1 MNKTLRY
8 IIVLAAVIIGST
20 SASARLRDNGV
31 VNTNVTGGELTLSY
45 QKGTND
51 PVAVTAGETDVPAGA
66 TVTIVAGPSLGYTL
80 KDFNITAQ
88 STAGSG
94 NAEAR
99 TFTRS
104 NGPGIGQTIAVS
116 PMENVPGIYT
126 FTMPDGVNVL
136 ISATFKGEPTAQTT
150 YIDPTKSA
158 GQQECSATAYIL
170 DGKET
175 VLGVSGQETWYVC
188 TGNVAYTSQINL
200 LGDVHLIL
208 ADGKTMNVDIS
219 NADNGI
225 DGTGGSSLTVYGQ
238 SLGTGELNV
247 TTYGNAI
254 EIPGSFTLNGG
265 RITAYGLYGLKS
277 GSAITIND
285 GVLKASGTSAY
296 GIYCEGDFTV
306 NGGKVI
312 AHEGYGNGIIQSNG
326 KIVLG
331 WSDPKDYIFAT
342 QYICKNYQMCTAEG
356 KRFVAYVPTKSP
368 REEGFNPY
376 EPITKATA
384 IVSGTSGED
393 TFMYPDLIGNML
405 RPIDGNLVT
414 VAGGISLMDGTTAKT
429 PDFSITTGAGTES
442 VVTTPYYLF
451 KASTEETPVTLT
463 LSYSG
468 TDFAK
473 LSDLPEGTTLN
484 PVDGKPMQRSFAMPA
499 EDVALTTTAV
509 DVSNFT
515 LSPNEFICDGT
526 AKTPSVM
533 NGESVFDAANYTMTF
548 KQDGDDAS
556 ITEAKKVG
564 VYNVVLTG
572 CGQYLG
578 TATLTNAFSIKTRVK
593 FSVVDVADG
602 EKLEGAAVQ
611 VIGSEGIVVEEW
623 TSTDK
628 SHVIEG
634 LKTGEEY
641 TLKETV
647 APEGYTIPADITFTI
662 DKEGKVTTTGFMT
675 QEGVLLVENSKT
687 KVEISVVDKASG
699 ETLEGATVQV
709 IDSEGNV
716 VEEWVSTTE
725 NYVIEGLKTGEEYT
739 LKETVARDGYTIP
752 DDITFTIDETGKIT
766 ITTTGTITESGV
778 LLVENS
784 KTKVE
789 ISVVEIGL
797 EKELA
802 GATVQVIDSEG
813 NVAEEWTSTD
823 ESHVTEGLK
832 TGEEYTL
839 RETVAPDGYIISTD
853 ITFTI
858 DETGKIT
865 TTGSKTEDGVLLVE
879 NSRTKVEFSVVD
891 KASGET
897 LEGATVQVI
906 GSKGDVVDAWT
917 STDESHVIEGLK
929 TGEEYTLRETVAP
942 DGYIISTDITFT
954 IDKDGQVTSTGPT
967 TTDEEGNTVL
977 LVENSMTHVEFSV
990 VDKATGETLEG
1001 ATVQVIDSE
1010 KNVVDEW
1017 VSTTENYVI
1026 EGLKTGEEYTLRE
1039 TVVPTGYAIPADITF
1054 TIDNAGHVTTTD
1066 GMTTTDEEGNTVLVL
1081 ENPFTVP
1088 LFAAEA
1094 TNLWMT
1100 WCDKDEYVKPEGVT
1114 VYTVSG
1120 VENNTVTLGE
1130 VSDVIPAYTPV
1141 LIYRAAAGTAA
1152 VTAVFSSHGTGTDG
1166 IQTAE
1171 ATGCT
1176 FYGNPGST
1184 AFNDDGSKKH
1194 IFPFGTAGATE
1205 QSYILKGGTFIPVD
1219 DLTGG
1224 IPAHRCWLNV
1234 STATTN
1240 GARSLGIVDGG
1251 SETTGMTPP
1260 LTPPLKGA
1268 GSDGGS
1274 NSGQASTG
1282 WYSIDGRRLQA
1293 RPATKGLYIHNGQKT
1308 VIK

>member
-1 MNKTLRY
+1 MKHTLR
-8 IIVLAAVIIGST
+8 ITILVALFCAAAVQSWANPTITKGYIYGGTVKIYAEDPTTNTSQSEITDAAAENTVYLVAEADYQHIIAGIDWRVMKSGSSSVAQSRT
-20 SASARLRDNGV
+20 RSVDYAEEITV
-31 VNTNVTGGELTLSY
+31 TNVAGNVYSFTMPTGGES
-45 QKGTND
+45 
-51 PVAVTAGETDVPAGA
+51 VTV
-66 TVTIVAGPSLGYTL
+66 
-80 KDFNITAQ
+80 
-88 STAGSG
+88 
-94 NAEAR
+94 
-99 TFTRS
+99 
-104 NGPGIGQTIAVS
+104 
-116 PMENVPGIYT
+116 
-126 FTMPDGVNVL
+126 
-136 ISATFKGEPTAQTT
+136 SATFAEKPTAQTN

-158 GQQECSATAYIL
+158 DQQECSATAYIL
-170 DGKET
+170 DGTE
-175 VLGVSGQETWYVC
+175 QEIGANGATTWYVC
-188 TGNVAYTSQINL
+188 NSDVTYSSSIKIHGQ
-200 LGDVHLIL
+200 VHLIL

-238 SLGTGELNV
+238 SLGTGELNA

-442 VVTTPYYLF
+442 EVPTPYYLF
-451 KASTEETPVTLT
+451 KASTEEAPVTLT

-515 LSPNEFICDGT
+515 LSPNEFIYDGT
-526 AKTPSVM
+526 AKTPSVK
-533 NGESVFDAANYTMTF
+533 NGESEFDAANYTMAF
-548 KQDGDDAS
+548 KDDDDAS
-556 ITEAKKVG
+556 IIITEAKKVG
-564 VYNVVLTG
+564 DYNVILTG
-572 CGQYLG
+572 RGQYLG
-578 TATLTNAFSIKTRVK
+578 TATLTNAFSIKARVK
-593 FSVVDVADG
+593 FSVVNKAT
-602 EKLEGAAVQ
+602 GAVLGGAHVQ
-611 VIGSEGIVVEEW
+611 VIDSEGIVVDEW
-623 TSTDK
+623 TSGMEE
-628 SHVIEG
+628 HEVVG
-634 LKTGEEY
+634 LDAGVEY
-641 TLKETV
+641 TLRETV
-647 APEGYTIPADITFTI
+647 APDGYTIPADITFSI
-662 DKEGKVTTTGFMT
+662 DKEGKV
-675 QEGVLLVENSKT
+675 
-687 KVEISVVDKASG
+687 
-699 ETLEGATVQV
+699 
-709 IDSEGNV
+709 
-716 VEEWVSTTE
+716 
-725 NYVIEGLKTGEEYT
+725 
-739 LKETVARDGYTIP
+739 
-752 DDITFTIDETGKIT
+752 
-766 ITTTGTITESGV
+766 TTTGTITESGV

-784 KTKVE
+784 KTKVKV
-789 ISVVEIGL
+789 SVVDIKYG
-797 EKELA
+797 EKLA
-802 GATVQVIDSEG
+802 GATVQVIDSEKK
-813 NVAEEWTSTD
+813 VVEEWTSTT
-823 ESHVTEGLK
+823 ENHVIEGLK

-865 TTGSKTEDGVLLVE
+865 TTGTKTEDGVLLVE
-879 NSRTKVEFSVVD
+879 NTKTHVEISVVDKDSGAPLVGPTVQAIDSEGKVVEACITSEGNPVNIIDGLKTGVEYTLHETNAPEGYVAPADYTFTIAIDGQVTSTGTITESGVLLVENSKTHVEFSVVD
-891 KASGET
+891 KVTRAA
-897 LEGATVQVI
+897 LKGATVQVLD
-906 GSKGDVVDAWT
+906 SKRDVVDAWT
-917 STDESHVIEGLK
+917 STDESH
-929 TGEEYTLRETVAP
+929 
-942 DGYIISTDITFT
+942 
-954 IDKDGQVTSTGPT
+954 
-967 TTDEEGNTVL
+967 
-977 LVENSMTHVEFSV
+977 
-990 VDKATGETLEG
+990 
-1001 ATVQVIDSE
+1001 
-1010 KNVVDEW
+1010 
-1017 VSTTENYVI
+1017 VI

-1054 TIDNAGHVTTTD
+1054 TIDNAGQVTTTD
-1066 GMTTTDEEGNTVLVL
+1066 GTTTTDEEGNTVLVL

-1088 LFAAEA
+1088 LFAAGA

-1100 WCDKDEYVKPEGVT
+1100 WCDKYEYVKPEGVT

-1152 VTAVFSSHGTGTDG
+1152 VTAVFSSLGTGTDG

-1176 FYGNPGST
+1176 FYGNSGSELFKDEGT
-1184 AFNDDGSKKH
+1184 TKY
-1194 IFPFGTAGATE
+1194 IFPFGTANATE
-1205 QSYILKGGTFIPVD
+1205 QSYSLKDGTFIPVD

-1234 STATTN
+1234 SKDALAQSGN
-1240 GARSLGIVDGG
+1240 SNARSLSIIMDDG
-1251 SETTGMTPP
+1251 EKTGMTPP
-1260 LTPPLKGA
+1260 LTPPLEGA
-1268 GSDGGS
+1268 GSDGGY
-1274 NSGQASTG
+1274 NAGAG
-1282 WYSIDGRRLQA
+1282 WYTIDGRRF
-1293 RPATKGLYIHNGQKT
+1293 TKAPTQKGIYIHNGQKT

>member
-1 MNKTLRY
+1 
-8 IIVLAAVIIGST
+8 
-20 SASARLRDNGV
+20 
-31 VNTNVTGGELTLSY
+31 
-45 QKGTND
+45 
-51 PVAVTAGETDVPAGA
+51 
-66 TVTIVAGPSLGYTL
+66 
-80 KDFNITAQ
+80 
-88 STAGSG
+88 
-94 NAEAR
+94 
-99 TFTRS
+99 
-104 NGPGIGQTIAVS
+104 
-116 PMENVPGIYT
+116 
-126 FTMPDGVNVL
+126 
-136 ISATFKGEPTAQTT
+136 
-150 YIDPTKSA
+150 
-158 GQQECSATAYIL
+158 
-170 DGKET
+170 
-175 VLGVSGQETWYVC
+175 
-188 TGNVAYTSQINL
+188 
-200 LGDVHLIL
+200 
-208 ADGKTMNVDIS
+208 
-219 NADNGI
+219 
-225 DGTGGSSLTVYGQ
+225 
-238 SLGTGELNV
+238 
-247 TTYGNAI
+247 
-254 EIPGSFTLNGG
+254 
-265 RITAYGLYGLKS
+265 
-277 GSAITIND
+277 
-285 GVLKASGTSAY
+285 
-296 GIYCEGDFTV
+296 
-306 NGGKVI
+306 
-312 AHEGYGNGIIQSNG
+312 
-326 KIVLG
+326 
-331 WSDPKDYIFAT
+331 
-342 QYICKNYQMCTAEG
+342 
-356 KRFVAYVPTKSP
+356 
-368 REEGFNPY
+368 
-376 EPITKATA
+376 
-384 IVSGTSGED
+384 
-393 TFMYPDLIGNML
+393 ML

-484 PVDGKPMQRSFAMPA
+484 RVDGKPMQRSFAMPA

-509 DVSNFT
+509 DVSKFT
-515 LSPNEFICDGT
+515 LSPSEFIYDGT
-526 AKTPSVM
+526 AKTPSVK
-533 NGESVFDAANYTMTF
+533 NGESVFDAANYTMAF
-548 KQDGDDAS
+548 KDGDDAS
-556 ITEAKKVG
+556 IIITEAKKVG
-564 VYNVVLTG
+564 DYNVILTG

-578 TATLTNAFSIKTRVK
+578 TATLTNAFSIKTCVK

-602 EKLEGAAVQ
+602 KELAGAHVQ
-611 VIGSEGIVVEEW
+611 VIDSEGIVVKEWTSGTEEHEVVGLDAGVEYTLRETVAPDGYTIPADITFSIDKEGKVTTNGSMTQDGVLLVENSKTKVEISVVDVADGEELEVATVQVIDSEKKVVEEW
-623 TSTDK
+623 TSGTEN
-628 SHVIEG
+628 HVIEG

-647 APEGYTIPADITFTI
+647 APVGYTIPAAITFTI
-662 DKEGKVTTTGFMT
+662 DETGKITTTGT
-675 QEGVLLVENSKT
+675 KTEDGVLLVENSKT
-687 KVEISVVDKASG
+687 KVKVSVVDIADG
-699 ETLEGATVQV
+699 E
-709 IDSEGNV
+709 
-716 VEEWVSTTE
+716 
-725 NYVIEGLKTGEEYT
+725 
-739 LKETVARDGYTIP
+739 
-752 DDITFTIDETGKIT
+752 
-766 ITTTGTITESGV
+766 
-778 LLVENS
+778 
-784 KTKVE
+784 
-789 ISVVEIGL
+789 
-797 EKELA
+797 ELA

-813 NVAEEWTSTD
+813 DVAEEWTSTA

-865 TTGSKTEDGVLLVE
+865 TTGTITESGVLLVE
-879 NSRTKVEFSVVD
+879 NSKTKVEISVVEI
-891 KASGET
+891 G
-897 LEGATVQVI
+897 LEKEL
-906 GSKGDVVDAWT
+906 S
-917 STDESHVIEGLK
+917 
-929 TGEEYTLRETVAP
+929 
-942 DGYIISTDITFT
+942 
-954 IDKDGQVTSTGPT
+954 
-967 TTDEEGNTVL
+967 
-977 LVENSMTHVEFSV
+977 
-990 VDKATGETLEG
+990 G

-1010 KNVVDEW
+1010 GNVVDEW
-1017 VSTTENYVI
+1017 NSTDESHVI

-1054 TIDNAGHVTTTD
+1054 TIDETGEVTSSGHVKED
-1066 GMTTTDEEGNTVLVL
+1066 GTLLV

-1194 IFPFGTAGATE
+1194 IFPFGTANATE
-1205 QSYILKGGTFIPVD
+1205 QSYILKGGSFIPVD

-1260 LTPPLKGA
+1260 LTPPLEGA

>member
-1 MNKTLRY
+1 MKHTLR
-8 IIVLAAVIIGST
+8 ITILVALFCAAAVQSWANYPNATITKGYIYGGTVKIYAQYPTTNPSPGEIINAPAGNTVYLVAEADYQHISAGIDWRVMKSGSSSVAQSRT
-20 SASARLRDNGV
+20 RTVDYDEEITV
-31 VNTNVTGGELTLSY
+31 TNRAGNVYSFTMPTGGER
-45 QKGTND
+45 
-51 PVAVTAGETDVPAGA
+51 VTV
-66 TVTIVAGPSLGYTL
+66 
-80 KDFNITAQ
+80 
-88 STAGSG
+88 
-94 NAEAR
+94 
-99 TFTRS
+99 
-104 NGPGIGQTIAVS
+104 
-116 PMENVPGIYT
+116 
-126 FTMPDGVNVL
+126 
-136 ISATFKGEPTAQTT
+136 SATFAGKPTAQTT

-170 DGKET
+170 DGTE
-175 VLGVSGQETWYVC
+175 QEIGANGATTWYVC
-188 TGNVAYTSQINL
+188 NSDVTYSSSIKIHGQ
-200 LGDVHLIL
+200 VHLIL

-225 DGTGGSSLTVYGQ
+225 DGTGGASLTVYGQ

-393 TFMYPDLIGNML
+393 TFMYPDLVGNML

-429 PDFSITTGAGTES
+429 PDFSITTGAVTES
-442 VVTTPYYLF
+442 EVTTPYYLF

-484 PVDGKPMQRSFAMPA
+484 PVDGKPMERSFAMPA

-515 LSPNEFICDGT
+515 LSPNEFIYDGT
-526 AKTPSVM
+526 AMTPSVM
-533 NGESVFDAANYTMTF
+533 NGESVFDAANYTMAF
-548 KQDGDDAS
+548 KDDDDAS
-556 ITEAKKVG
+556 IIITEAKKVG
-564 VYNVVLTG
+564 DYNVILTG

-578 TATLTNAFSIKTRVK
+578 TATLTNAFSIKTCVK
-593 FSVVDVADG
+593 FSVVDMADG
-602 EKLEGAAVQ
+602 EKLAGAHVQ
-611 VIGSEGIVVEEW
+611 VIDSEGIVVEEW
-623 TSTDK
+623 TSGTEE
-628 SHVIEG
+628 HEVVG
-634 LKTGEEY
+634 LDAGVEY
-641 TLKETV
+641 TLRETV
-647 APEGYTIPADITFTI
+647 APDGYTIPADITFTI
-662 DKEGKVTTTGFMT
+662 DKEGKVTTTGFMI

-687 KVEISVVDKASG
+687 KVEISVVDVADG
-699 ETLEGATVQV
+699 EELEGATVQV
-709 IDSEGNV
+709 IDSEGDV
-716 VEEWVSTTE
+716 AEEWTSGTDIH
-725 NYVIEGLKTGEEYT
+725 VIEGLKTGEEYT
-739 LKETVARDGYTIP
+739 LKETVAPEGYIIST
-752 DDITFTIDETGKIT
+752 DITFTIDETGKV
-766 ITTTGTITESGV
+766 TTTGTITEDDV

-784 KTKVE
+784 KTKVKV
-789 ISVVEIGL
+789 SVVDIKYG
-797 EKELA
+797 EKLA
-802 GATVQVIDSEG
+802 GATVQVIDSEKK
-813 NVAEEWTSTD
+813 VVDEWTSTD
-823 ESHVTEGLK
+823 ESHVIEGLKTGEEYTLRETVAPDSYIISTDITFTIDETGRVTTTGTMTQDGVLLVENTKTHVAISVVEIGLENELVGATVQVIDSKGDVVDAWTSTDGSHVIEGLK

-865 TTGSKTEDGVLLVE
+865 STGPTTEDGVLLVK
-879 NSRTKVEFSVVD
+879 NSMTHVEFSVVD
-891 KASGET
+891 KVTRAA
-897 LEGATVQVI
+897 LKGATVQVLD
-906 GSKGDVVDAWT
+906 SKRNVVDAWT
-917 STDESHVIEGLK
+917 STDESHAIEGLK

-942 DGYIISTDITFT
+942 
-954 IDKDGQVTSTGPT
+954 
-967 TTDEEGNTVL
+967 E
-977 LVENSMTHVEFSV
+977 
-990 VDKATGETLEG
+990 
-1001 ATVQVIDSE
+1001 
-1010 KNVVDEW
+1010 
-1017 VSTTENYVI
+1017 
-1026 EGLKTGEEYTLRE
+1026 
-1039 TVVPTGYAIPADITF
+1039 GYAIPADITF
-1054 TIDNAGHVTTTD
+1054 TIDNAGQVTTTD
-1066 GMTTTDEEGNTVLVL
+1066 GTTTTDEEGNTVLVL

-1088 LFAAEA
+1088 LFAAGA

-1100 WCDKDEYVKPEGVT
+1100 WCDKYEYVKPEGVT

-1152 VTAVFSSHGTGTDG
+1152 VTAVFSSLGTGTDG

-1176 FYGNPGST
+1176 FYGNSGSELFKDEGT
-1184 AFNDDGSKKH
+1184 TKY

-1205 QSYILKGGTFIPVD
+1205 QSYILKDGRFVVVSD
-1219 DLTGG
+1219 KSNG
-1224 IPAHRCWLNV
+1224 IAPHRCWLNV
-1234 STATTN
+1234 SKDALAQSGN
-1240 GARSLGIVDGG
+1240 SNARSLDIIVDD
-1251 SETTGMTPP
+1251 ETTAIESEKVTV
-1260 LTPPLKGA
+1260 
-1268 GSDGGS
+1268 
-1274 NSGQASTG
+1274 NSEKFAAATV
-1282 WYSIDGRRLQA
+1282 WYTIDGRRL
-1293 RPATKGLYIHNGQKT
+1293 TKAPTQKGIYIHNGKK
-1308 VIK
+1308 VVMK

>member
-1 MNKTLRY
+1 MKHTLR
-8 IIVLAAVIIGST
+8 ITILVALFCAAAVQSWAQI
-20 SASARLRDNGV
+20 
-31 VNTNVTGGELTLSY
+31 TNATITKGYITGGTVKIYAEDPT
-45 QKGTND
+45 TN
-51 PVAVTAGETDVPAGA
+51 TSQSEITDVPAENTVYLVAVADYQHISAGIDWRVMKSGSSSVA
-66 TVTIVAGPSLGYTL
+66 QSRTRSVDYAAEITVTNVAG
-80 KDFNITAQ
+80 
-88 STAGSG
+88 
-94 NAEAR
+94 
-99 TFTRS
+99 
-104 NGPGIGQTIAVS
+104 
-116 PMENVPGIYT
+116 NVYL
-126 FTMPDGVNVL
+126 FTMPTDGESVTV
-136 ISATFKGEPTAQTT
+136 SATFAWKPTAQTT

-170 DGKET
+170 DGTE
-175 VLGVSGQETWYVC
+175 QEIGANGATTWYVC
-188 TGNVAYTSQINL
+188 NSDVTYSSSIKIHGQ
-200 LGDVHLIL
+200 VHLIL

-593 FSVVDVADG
+593 FSVVDMADG
-602 EKLEGAAVQ
+602 EKLAGAHVQ
-611 VIGSEGIVVEEW
+611 VIDSEGIVVEEW
-623 TSTDK
+623 TSGTEE
-628 SHVIEG
+628 HEVVG
-634 LKTGEEY
+634 LDAGVEY
-641 TLKETV
+641 TLRETV
-647 APEGYTIPADITFTI
+647 APDGYTIPADITFTI

-699 ETLEGATVQV
+699 ETLE
-709 IDSEGNV
+709 
-716 VEEWVSTTE
+716 
-725 NYVIEGLKTGEEYT
+725 
-739 LKETVARDGYTIP
+739 
-752 DDITFTIDETGKIT
+752 
-766 ITTTGTITESGV
+766 
-778 LLVENS
+778 
-784 KTKVE
+784 
-789 ISVVEIGL
+789 
-797 EKELA
+797 

-865 TTGSKTEDGVLLVE
+865 TTGSITEDGVLLVE

-906 GSKGDVVDAWT
+906 DSEGNVAEEWT
-917 STDESHVIEGLK
+917 STDESHVTEGLK

-1066 GMTTTDEEGNTVLVL
+1066 GTTTTDEEGNTVLVL

-1184 AFNDDGSKKH
+1184 AFTDEGTTKY

>member
-1 MNKTLRY
+1 MKHTLR
-8 IIVLAAVIIGST
+8 ITILVALFCAAAVQSWANPTITKGYIYGGTVKIYAEDPTTNTSQSEITDAAAENTVYLVAEADYQHIIAGIDWRVMKSGSSSVAQSRT
-20 SASARLRDNGV
+20 RSVDYAEEITV
-31 VNTNVTGGELTLSY
+31 TNVAGNVYSFTMPTGGES
-45 QKGTND
+45 
-51 PVAVTAGETDVPAGA
+51 VTV
-66 TVTIVAGPSLGYTL
+66 
-80 KDFNITAQ
+80 
-88 STAGSG
+88 
-94 NAEAR
+94 
-99 TFTRS
+99 
-104 NGPGIGQTIAVS
+104 
-116 PMENVPGIYT
+116 
-126 FTMPDGVNVL
+126 
-136 ISATFKGEPTAQTT
+136 SATFAEKPTAQTN

-158 GQQECSATAYIL
+158 DQQECSATAYIL
-170 DGKET
+170 DGTE
-175 VLGVSGQETWYVC
+175 QEIGANGATTWYVC
-188 TGNVAYTSQINL
+188 NSDVTYSSSIKIHGQ
-200 LGDVHLIL
+200 VHLIL

-238 SLGTGELNV
+238 SLGTGELNA

-442 VVTTPYYLF
+442 EVPTPYYLF
-451 KASTEETPVTLT
+451 KASTEEAPVTLT

-515 LSPNEFICDGT
+515 LSPNEFIYDGT
-526 AKTPSVM
+526 AKTPSVK
-533 NGESVFDAANYTMTF
+533 NGESEFDAANYTMAF
-548 KQDGDDAS
+548 KDDDDAS
-556 ITEAKKVG
+556 IIITEAKKVG
-564 VYNVVLTG
+564 DYNVILTG
-572 CGQYLG
+572 RGQYLG
-578 TATLTNAFSIKTRVK
+578 TATLTNAFSIKARVK
-593 FSVVDVADG
+593 FSVVNKAT
-602 EKLEGAAVQ
+602 GAVLGGAHVQ
-611 VIGSEGIVVEEW
+611 VIDSEGIVVDEW
-623 TSTDK
+623 TSGMEE
-628 SHVIEG
+628 HEVVG
-634 LKTGEEY
+634 LDAGVEY
-641 TLKETV
+641 TLRETV
-647 APEGYTIPADITFTI
+647 APDGYTIPADITFSI
-662 DKEGKVTTTGFMT
+662 DKEGKV
-675 QEGVLLVENSKT
+675 
-687 KVEISVVDKASG
+687 
-699 ETLEGATVQV
+699 
-709 IDSEGNV
+709 
-716 VEEWVSTTE
+716 
-725 NYVIEGLKTGEEYT
+725 
-739 LKETVARDGYTIP
+739 
-752 DDITFTIDETGKIT
+752 
-766 ITTTGTITESGV
+766 TTTGTITESGV

-789 ISVVEIGL
+789 ISVVDVADGKKL
-797 EKELA
+797 E
-802 GATVQVIDSEG
+802 GATVQVIDSEK
-813 NVAEEWTSTD
+813 NVVEEWTSTT
-823 ESHVTEGLK
+823 ENHVIEGLK

-865 TTGSKTEDGVLLVE
+865 TTGTKTEDGVLLVE
-879 NSRTKVEFSVVD
+879 NTKTHVEISVVDKDSGAPLVGPTVQAIDSEGKVVEACITSEGNPVNIIDGLKTGVEYTLHETNAPEGYVAPADYTFTIAIDGQVTSTGTITESGVLLVENSKTHVEFSVVD
-891 KASGET
+891 KVTRAA
-897 LEGATVQVI
+897 LKGATVQVLD
-906 GSKGDVVDAWT
+906 SKRDVVDAWT
-917 STDESHVIEGLK
+917 STDESH
-929 TGEEYTLRETVAP
+929 
-942 DGYIISTDITFT
+942 
-954 IDKDGQVTSTGPT
+954 
-967 TTDEEGNTVL
+967 
-977 LVENSMTHVEFSV
+977 
-990 VDKATGETLEG
+990 
-1001 ATVQVIDSE
+1001 
-1010 KNVVDEW
+1010 
-1017 VSTTENYVI
+1017 VI

-1054 TIDNAGHVTTTD
+1054 TIDNAGQVTTTD
-1066 GMTTTDEEGNTVLVL
+1066 GTTTTDEEGNTVLVL

-1088 LFAAEA
+1088 LFAAGA

-1100 WCDKDEYVKPEGVT
+1100 WCDKYEYVKPEGVT

-1152 VTAVFSSHGTGTDG
+1152 VTAVFSSLGTGTDG

-1176 FYGNPGST
+1176 FYGNSGSELFKDEGT
-1184 AFNDDGSKKH
+1184 TKY
-1194 IFPFGTAGATE
+1194 IFPFGTANATE
-1205 QSYILKGGTFIPVD
+1205 QSYILKDGTFIPVD

-1234 STATTN
+1234 SKDALAQSGN
-1240 GARSLGIVDGG
+1240 SNARSLSIIMDDG
-1251 SETTGMTPP
+1251 EKTGMTPP
-1260 LTPPLKGA
+1260 LTPPLEGA
-1268 GSDGGS
+1268 GSDGGY
-1274 NSGQASTG
+1274 NAGAG
-1282 WYSIDGRRLQA
+1282 WYTIDGRRF
-1293 RPATKGLYIHNGQKT
+1293 TKAPTQKGIYIHNGQKT

>member
-1 MNKTLRY
+1 MKHTLR
-8 IIVLAAVIIGST
+8 ITILVALFCAAAVQSWANPTITKGYIYGGTVKIYAEDPTTNTSQSEITDAAAENTVYLVAEADYQHIIAGIDWRVMKSGSSSVAQSRT
-20 SASARLRDNGV
+20 RSVDYAEEITV
-31 VNTNVTGGELTLSY
+31 TNVAGNVYSFTMPTGGES
-45 QKGTND
+45 
-51 PVAVTAGETDVPAGA
+51 VTV
-66 TVTIVAGPSLGYTL
+66 
-80 KDFNITAQ
+80 
-88 STAGSG
+88 
-94 NAEAR
+94 
-99 TFTRS
+99 
-104 NGPGIGQTIAVS
+104 
-116 PMENVPGIYT
+116 
-126 FTMPDGVNVL
+126 
-136 ISATFKGEPTAQTT
+136 SATFAEKPTAQTN

-158 GQQECSATAYIL
+158 DQQECSATAYIL
-170 DGKET
+170 DGTE
-175 VLGVSGQETWYVC
+175 QEIGANGATTWYVC
-188 TGNVAYTSQINL
+188 NSDVTYSSSIKIHGQ
-200 LGDVHLIL
+200 VHLIL

-238 SLGTGELNV
+238 SLGTGELNA

-442 VVTTPYYLF
+442 EVPTPYYLF
-451 KASTEETPVTLT
+451 KASTEEAPVTLT

-515 LSPNEFICDGT
+515 LSPNEFIYDGT
-526 AKTPSVM
+526 AKTPSVK
-533 NGESVFDAANYTMTF
+533 NGESEFDAANYTMAF
-548 KQDGDDAS
+548 KDDDDAS
-556 ITEAKKVG
+556 IIITEAKKVG
-564 VYNVVLTG
+564 DYNVILTG
-572 CGQYLG
+572 RGQYLG
-578 TATLTNAFSIKTRVK
+578 TATLTNAFSIKARVK
-593 FSVVDVADG
+593 FSVVNKAT
-602 EKLEGAAVQ
+602 GAVLGGAHVQ
-611 VIGSEGIVVEEW
+611 VIDSEGIVVDEW
-623 TSTDK
+623 TSGMEE
-628 SHVIEG
+628 HEVVG
-634 LKTGEEY
+634 LDAGVEY
-641 TLKETV
+641 TLRETV
-647 APEGYTIPADITFTI
+647 APDGYTIPADITFSI
-662 DKEGKVTTTGFMT
+662 DKEGKV
-675 QEGVLLVENSKT
+675 
-687 KVEISVVDKASG
+687 
-699 ETLEGATVQV
+699 
-709 IDSEGNV
+709 
-716 VEEWVSTTE
+716 
-725 NYVIEGLKTGEEYT
+725 
-739 LKETVARDGYTIP
+739 
-752 DDITFTIDETGKIT
+752 
-766 ITTTGTITESGV
+766 TTTGTITESGV

-789 ISVVEIGL
+789 ISVVDVADGKKLEGATVQVIDSEKNVVEEWTSTTKNHVIEGL
-797 EKELA
+797 KTGEEYTLKETVAPVGYTIPAAITFTIDETGNITTTGTITESGVLLVENSKTKVKVSVVDIKYGEKLA
-802 GATVQVIDSEG
+802 GATVQVIDSEKK
-813 NVAEEWTSTD
+813 VVEEWTSTT
-823 ESHVTEGLK
+823 ENHVIEGLK

-865 TTGSKTEDGVLLVE
+865 TTGTKTEDGVLLVE
-879 NSRTKVEFSVVD
+879 NTKTHVEISVVDKDSGAPLVGPTVQAIDSEGKVVEACITSEGNPVNIIDGLKTGVEYTLHETNAPEGYVAPADYTFTIAIDGQVTSTGTITESGVLLVENSKTHVEFSVVD
-891 KASGET
+891 KVTRAA
-897 LEGATVQVI
+897 LKGATVQVLD
-906 GSKGDVVDAWT
+906 SKRDVVDAWT
-917 STDESHVIEGLK
+917 STDESH
-929 TGEEYTLRETVAP
+929 
-942 DGYIISTDITFT
+942 
-954 IDKDGQVTSTGPT
+954 
-967 TTDEEGNTVL
+967 
-977 LVENSMTHVEFSV
+977 
-990 VDKATGETLEG
+990 
-1001 ATVQVIDSE
+1001 
-1010 KNVVDEW
+1010 
-1017 VSTTENYVI
+1017 VI

-1054 TIDNAGHVTTTD
+1054 TIDNAGQVTTTD
-1066 GMTTTDEEGNTVLVL
+1066 GTTTTDEEGNTVLVL

-1088 LFAAEA
+1088 LFAAGA

-1100 WCDKDEYVKPEGVT
+1100 WCDKYEYVKPEGVT

-1152 VTAVFSSHGTGTDG
+1152 VTAVFSSLGTGTDG

-1176 FYGNPGST
+1176 FYGNSGSELFKDEGT
-1184 AFNDDGSKKH
+1184 TKY
-1194 IFPFGTAGATE
+1194 IFPFGTANATE
-1205 QSYILKGGTFIPVD
+1205 QSYILKDGTFIPVD

-1234 STATTN
+1234 SKDALAQSGN
-1240 GARSLGIVDGG
+1240 SNARSLSIIMDDG
-1251 SETTGMTPP
+1251 EKTGMTPP
-1260 LTPPLKGA
+1260 LTPPLEGA
-1268 GSDGGS
+1268 GSDGGY
-1274 NSGQASTG
+1274 NAGAG
-1282 WYSIDGRRLQA
+1282 WYTIDGRRF
-1293 RPATKGLYIHNGQKT
+1293 TKAPTQKGIYIHNGQKT

>member
-1 MNKTLRY
+1 MKHTLR
-8 IIVLAAVIIGST
+8 ITILVALFCAAAVQSWAKITNATITKGYITGGTVKIYAEDPTTNPSQDEIPDALAGNTVYLVAEADYQHIIAGIDWRVMKSGSSSVAQSRT
-20 SASARLRDNGV
+20 LSVDYAKEITV
-31 VNTNVTGGELTLSY
+31 TNVAGNVYSFTMPTGGES
-45 QKGTND
+45 
-51 PVAVTAGETDVPAGA
+51 VTV
-66 TVTIVAGPSLGYTL
+66 
-80 KDFNITAQ
+80 
-88 STAGSG
+88 
-94 NAEAR
+94 
-99 TFTRS
+99 
-104 NGPGIGQTIAVS
+104 
-116 PMENVPGIYT
+116 
-126 FTMPDGVNVL
+126 
-136 ISATFKGEPTAQTT
+136 SATFAWKPTAQTT

-170 DGKET
+170 DGTE
-175 VLGVSGQETWYVC
+175 QEIGANGATTWYVC
-188 TGNVAYTSQINL
+188 NSNVTYSSSIKIHGQ
-200 LGDVHLIL
+200 VHLIL
-208 ADGKTMNVDIS
+208 ADGKTMSVDNS
-219 NADNGI
+219 NAEYGI

-238 SLGTGELNV
+238 SLGTGQLNV

-393 TFMYPDLIGNML
+393 TFMYPDLIGSML

-484 PVDGKPMQRSFAMPA
+484 RVDGKPMQRSFAMPA

-509 DVSNFT
+509 DVSKFT
-515 LSPNEFICDGT
+515 LSPSEFIYDGT
-526 AKTPSVM
+526 AKTPSVK
-533 NGESVFDAANYTMTF
+533 NGESVFDAANYTMAF
-548 KQDGDDAS
+548 KDGDDAS
-556 ITEAKKVG
+556 IIITEAKKVG
-564 VYNVVLTG
+564 DYNVILTG

-578 TATLTNAFSIKTRVK
+578 TATLTNAFSIKTCVK

-602 EKLEGAAVQ
+602 KELAGAHVQ
-611 VIGSEGIVVEEW
+611 VIDSEGIVVKEWTSGTEEHEVVGLDAGVEYTLRETVAPDGYTIPADITFSIDKEGKVTTNGSMTQDGVLLVENSKTKVEISVVDVADGEELEVATVQVIDSEKKVVEEW
-623 TSTDK
+623 TSGTEN
-628 SHVIEG
+628 HVIEG

-647 APEGYTIPADITFTI
+647 APVGYTIPAAITFTI
-662 DKEGKVTTTGFMT
+662 DETGKITTTGT
-675 QEGVLLVENSKT
+675 KTEDGVLLVENSKT
-687 KVEISVVDKASG
+687 KVKVSVVDIADG
-699 ETLEGATVQV
+699 E
-709 IDSEGNV
+709 
-716 VEEWVSTTE
+716 
-725 NYVIEGLKTGEEYT
+725 
-739 LKETVARDGYTIP
+739 
-752 DDITFTIDETGKIT
+752 
-766 ITTTGTITESGV
+766 
-778 LLVENS
+778 
-784 KTKVE
+784 
-789 ISVVEIGL
+789 
-797 EKELA
+797 ELA

-813 NVAEEWTSTD
+813 DVAEDWTSTA

-858 DETGKIT
+858 DETGKVT
-865 TTGSKTEDGVLLVE
+865 TTGTMTQDGVLLVE
-879 NSRTKVEFSVVD
+879 NTKTHVAISVVEI
-891 KASGET
+891 G
-897 LEGATVQVI
+897 LEKELVGATVQVI
-906 GSKGDVVDAWT
+906 DSKGDVVDAWI

-954 IDKDGQVTSTGPT
+954 IDETGKIT
-967 TTDEEGNTVL
+967 TTGTITESGVL
-977 LVENSMTHVEFSV
+977 LVENSKTKVEISV
-990 VDKATGETLEG
+990 VEIGLEKELSG

-1010 KNVVDEW
+1010 GNVVDEW
-1017 VSTTENYVI
+1017 NSTDESHVI

-1054 TIDNAGHVTTTD
+1054 TIDETGEVTSSGHVKED
-1066 GMTTTDEEGNTVLVL
+1066 GTLLV

-1152 VTAVFSSHGTGTDG
+1152 VTAVVSSHGTGTDG

-1194 IFPFGTAGATE
+1194 IFPFGTANATE
-1205 QSYILKGGTFIPVD
+1205 QSYILKGGSFIPVD

-1260 LTPPLKGA
+1260 LTPPLEGA

>member
-1 MNKTLRY
+1 MKHTLR
-8 IIVLAAVIIGST
+8 ITILVALFCAAAVQSWANPTITKGYIYGGTVKIYAQDPTTNTSQSDITDAPAGYTVYLVAEADYQHISAGIDWRVMKSGSSSVAQSRT
-20 SASARLRDNGV
+20 RSVDYAEEITV
-31 VNTNVTGGELTLSY
+31 TNVAGNVYSFTMPTGGES
-45 QKGTND
+45 
-51 PVAVTAGETDVPAGA
+51 VTV
-66 TVTIVAGPSLGYTL
+66 
-80 KDFNITAQ
+80 
-88 STAGSG
+88 
-94 NAEAR
+94 
-99 TFTRS
+99 
-104 NGPGIGQTIAVS
+104 
-116 PMENVPGIYT
+116 
-126 FTMPDGVNVL
+126 
-136 ISATFKGEPTAQTT
+136 SATFAEKPTAQTT

-170 DGKET
+170 DGTE
-175 VLGVSGQETWYVC
+175 QEIGANGATTWYVC
-188 TGNVAYTSQINL
+188 NSDVTYSSSIKIHGQ
-200 LGDVHLIL
+200 VHLIL

-442 VVTTPYYLF
+442 EVPTPYYLF
-451 KASTEETPVTLT
+451 KASTEEAPVTLT

-473 LSDLPEGTTLN
+473 LSDLPKGTTLN
-484 PVDGKPMQRSFAMPA
+484 PVDGKPMQRSFTMPA

-515 LSPNEFICDGT
+515 LSPNEFIYDGT
-526 AKTPSVM
+526 AMTPTVK
-533 NGESVFDAANYTMTF
+533 NGESVFDAANYTMAF
-548 KQDGDDAS
+548 KDGDDAS
-556 ITEAKKVG
+556 IIITEAKKVG
-564 VYNVVLTG
+564 DYNVILTG
-572 CGQYLG
+572 RGQYLG
-578 TATLTNAFSIKTRVK
+578 TATLTNAFSIKARVK

-602 EKLEGAAVQ
+602 KELEGATVQ
-611 VIGSEGIVVEEW
+611 VIDSEGIVVKEW
-623 TSTDK
+623 TSGTEE
-628 SHVIEG
+628 HEVVG
-634 LKTGEEY
+634 LDAGVEY
-641 TLKETV
+641 TLRETV
-647 APEGYTIPADITFTI
+647 APDGYTIPADFTFTI
-662 DKEGKVTTTGFMT
+662 DKEGKVTTNGSMT

-687 KVEISVVDKASG
+687 KVKVSIVDIADG
-699 ETLEGATVQV
+699 E
-709 IDSEGNV
+709 
-716 VEEWVSTTE
+716 
-725 NYVIEGLKTGEEYT
+725 
-739 LKETVARDGYTIP
+739 
-752 DDITFTIDETGKIT
+752 
-766 ITTTGTITESGV
+766 
-778 LLVENS
+778 
-784 KTKVE
+784 
-789 ISVVEIGL
+789 
-797 EKELA
+797 ELA

-813 NVAEEWTSTD
+813 DVAEEWTSTA
-823 ESHVTEGLK
+823 ESHVIEGLK

-839 RETVAPDGYIISTD
+839 RETFAPDGYIISTD

-858 DETGKIT
+858 DETGKVT
-865 TTGSKTEDGVLLVE
+865 TTGTMTQDGVLLVE
-879 NSRTKVEFSVVD
+879 NTKTHVEISVVD
-891 KASGET
+891 KDSGAP
-897 LEGATVQVI
+897 LVGPTVQAI
-906 GSKGDVVDAWT
+906 DSEGKVVEACIT
-917 STDESHVIEGLK
+917 SEGNPVNIIDGLK
-929 TGEEYTLRETVAP
+929 TGVEYTLHETNAPEGYVAP
-942 DGYIISTDITFT
+942 ADYTFT
-954 IDKDGQVTSTGPT
+954 IAIDGQVTSTGT
-967 TTDEEGNTVL
+967 ITESGVL
-977 LVENSMTHVEFSV
+977 LVENSKTHVEFSV
-990 VDKATGETLEG
+990 VDKVTRAALKG
-1001 ATVQVIDSE
+1001 ATVQVLDS
-1010 KNVVDEW
+1010 KRDVVDAW
-1017 VSTTENYVI
+1017 ISTDESHVI

-1054 TIDNAGHVTTTD
+1054 TIDNAGQVTTTD
-1066 GMTTTDEEGNTVLVL
+1066 GTTTTDEEGNTVLLV

-1088 LFAAEA
+1088 LFAAVA

-1100 WCDKDEYVKPEGVT
+1100 WCDKYVYVKPEGVT

-1152 VTAVFSSHGTGTDG
+1152 VTAVFSSLGTGTDG

-1176 FYGNPGST
+1176 FYGNSGSELFKDEGT
-1184 AFNDDGSKKH
+1184 TKY

-1205 QSYILKGGTFIPVD
+1205 QSYILKDGRFVVVSD
-1219 DLTGG
+1219 KSNG
-1224 IPAHRCWLNV
+1224 IAPHRCWLNV
-1234 STATTN
+1234 SKDALAQSGN
-1240 GARSLGIVDGG
+1240 SNARSLDIIVDD
-1251 SETTGMTPP
+1251 ETTAIESEKVTV
-1260 LTPPLKGA
+1260 
-1268 GSDGGS
+1268 
-1274 NSGQASTG
+1274 NSEKFAAATV
-1282 WYSIDGRRLQA
+1282 WYTIDGRRL
-1293 RPATKGLYIHNGQKT
+1293 TKAPTQKGIYIHNGKK
-1308 VIK
+1308 VVMK